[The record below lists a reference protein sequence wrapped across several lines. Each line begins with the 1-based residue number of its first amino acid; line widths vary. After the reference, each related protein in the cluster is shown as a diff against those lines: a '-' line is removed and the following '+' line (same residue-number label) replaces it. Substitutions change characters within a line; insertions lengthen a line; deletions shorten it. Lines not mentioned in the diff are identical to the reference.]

1 VGQRSGKLAL
11 RQKRGEIRP
20 SSVGEPHQTWSN
32 LDSNATEDFFR
43 FEILYI
49 YNFSSIVSFKSL
61 YQDFTISTTDIQQH
75 STRNV

>member
-1 VGQRSGKLAL
+1 VGLRSGKLAL
-11 RQKRGEIRP
+11 RQKRREIRP
-20 SSVGEPHQTWSN
+20 SFVGEPHHTWSN

-49 YNFSSIVSFKSL
+49 YNFSSIVSLKSL
-61 YQDFTISTTDIQQH
+61 YQSFTRFTTNIQQH